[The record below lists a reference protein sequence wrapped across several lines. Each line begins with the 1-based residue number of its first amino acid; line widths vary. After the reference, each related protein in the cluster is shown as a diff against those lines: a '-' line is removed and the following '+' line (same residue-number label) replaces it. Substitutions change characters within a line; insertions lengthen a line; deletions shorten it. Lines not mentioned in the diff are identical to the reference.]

1 MVYPIGKPRRLTP
14 AAPADKPIE
23 AQQRRSPKH
32 HKARRIAAGAEKP
45 MTARSS

>member
-1 MVYPIGKPRRLTP
+1 MVYVIGKPRRLPIPPDTP

-32 HKARRIAAGAEKP
+32 
-45 MTARSS
+45 

>member
-1 MVYPIGKPRRLTP
+1 MLYPIGKPGGSPSPDTP

-32 HKARRIAAGAEKP
+32 
-45 MTARSS
+45 